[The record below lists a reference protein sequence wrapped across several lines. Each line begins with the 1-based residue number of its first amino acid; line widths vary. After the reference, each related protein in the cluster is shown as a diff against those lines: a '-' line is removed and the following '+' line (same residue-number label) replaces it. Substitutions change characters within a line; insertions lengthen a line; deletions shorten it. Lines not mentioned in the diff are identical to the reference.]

1 MEQYFR
7 AHALFATIED
17 VKPASLEV
25 ALCSTY
31 RHLAAWLIDRKITYY
46 TSFRGR
52 MKFRIDDRHWRTYAK
67 ATD

>member
-31 RHLAAWLIDRKITYY
+31 RFAAWLIDCN
-46 TSFRGR
+46 TSFGGW
-52 MKFRIDDRHWRTYAK
+52 MKFHVESMIDTG
-67 ATD
+67 